1 MWVDTHLGNS
11 ANAQVS
17 SNSMRLVSEPG
28 TGLNLGPM
36 KQTTK
41 PRRDSFRWRRA
52 LGSVALTLTVL
63 VGLGGCSDEEDGC
76 LWDADDLLERVRAGV
91 TNDRVFCG
99 MVFDGGDPAQADALD
114 CFLAGPSD
122 TELFVNH
129 CIDCFAI
136 STYYRNSR
144 SEIFGIHQTAEYT
157 QEPPRRSIVTRCAT
171 LVIEQGYIR
180 CSPPE
185 EELYYCAEPESAW
198 EMPEPP
204 VYPPG
209 RAPPGSAPSG
219 QVSTRRAQ

>member
-1 MWVDTHLGNS
+1 
-11 ANAQVS
+11 
-17 SNSMRLVSEPG
+17 
-28 TGLNLGPM
+28 M

-41 PRRDSFRWRRA
+41 PSANSFRWRRV
-52 LGSVALTLTVL
+52 LGSVALTITIL
-63 VGLGGCSDEEDGC
+63 GLAGCSDEEDGC
-76 LWDADDLLERVRAGV
+76 LWEEDDLLEHVQARISD
-91 TNDRVFCG
+91 DRVFCG
-99 MVFDGGDPAQADALD
+99 MVFDGGDLGQADALD

-122 TELFVNH
+122 TGLVVNH

-144 SEIFGIHQTAEYT
+144 AEIFGIHQSAAEFT

-209 RAPPGSAPSG
+209 RDPPAPGSAPSG
-219 QVSTRRAQ
+219 HVSTPRAG